1 MVGSNHLAGKDGCWL
16 PRASQRALPPPPP
29 PPAWSS
35 GPLVTRA
42 LFSKNKRYE
51 RGNEFTKL
59 SRHRSAMHGSM
70 VVGWREEGGWLERFS
85 NKTKD

>member
-16 PRASQRALPPPPP
+16 PRASQRALPPPP

-59 SRHRSAMHGSM
+59 SRHRSAMHG
-70 VVGWREEGGWLERFS
+70 GGLEGGGGLVGTIF
-85 NKTKD
+85 K

>member
-16 PRASQRALPPPPP
+16 PRASQRALPPPP

-51 RGNEFTKL
+51 RGNEFTKASIRDAWVDGGGL
-59 SRHRSAMHGSM
+59 
-70 VVGWREEGGWLERFS
+70 EGGGGLVGTIF
-85 NKTKD
+85 K

>member
-1 MVGSNHLAGKDGCWL
+1 MVVGCHVLRSVHFLLLLLL
-16 PRASQRALPPPPP
+16 PA
-29 PPAWSS
+29 S

-51 RGNEFTKL
+51 RGNEFTKS

-70 VVGWREEGGWLERFS
+70 VVGRREEGGWLERFS